1 LNSSQRHPIKIVPAP
16 QAFVWNAGAPE
27 LFANPSPA
35 AKPVEETEAETE
47 LDSGYLVICWDD
59 PVNLME
65 YVTHVFQKV
74 FGWDLA
80 KAEQHMLQV
89 HKNGKSVLVRECF
102 EKAEFYVHQ
111 LHKYR
116 LHATLEQGD

>member
-1 LNSSQRHPIKIVPAP
+1 LNPSQQHPIEILTAP
-16 QAFVWNAGAPE
+16 HVFVLNAGAPE

-74 FGWDLA
+74 FGWDLR
-80 KAEQHMLQV
+80 KAEHHMLQV
-89 HKNGKSVLVRECF
+89 HKNGKSVLVRESF